1 MTDSKTQPP
10 VGIDLGTT
18 FSAVAFLDGDG
29 RPETIRNSEGDL
41 TTPSAVFFDQK
52 RPIVGIEA
60 VEAGLL
66 EPDRLA
72 QFAKRNVGEQF
83 YEKAIRGKHLPAEVI
98 QALVLRKLKTDA
110 ELKLG
115 RISEAVITVPAFFN
129 EPCRKAT
136 QDAGRL
142 AGLKVLDIINEPTAA
157 AITYG
162 VQQGFLGAGVANE
175 RRETVL
181 VYDLG
186 GGTFDVTVME
196 IEKGNFNTIATA
208 GDVYL
213 GGIDWDSRLVDL
225 IAEAFLAK
233 HGIDPRDDPQAEQEL
248 LRKANQTKHALTQR
262 EAVTVAFANDGRRL
276 RTEITQEQFSERCV
290 DLVERTI
297 MTVHLVLDDAGID
310 WPDLTRLILVGG
322 STRMPMI
329 RDELQQLSG
338 MELDRSLSPDEAVSH
353 GAALYAG
360 MLSAGANDKT
370 GISVSNVN
378 SHDLGVLAL
387 DPKSNKPR
395 RKIMIPR
402 NSKLPARKMVRFRT
416 HVNNQ
421 PNVKI
426 QIVEGGDKRGINATP
441 IGKCV
446 VADLPKGTPKGT
458 NVEVRFDYRADGRL
472 TVHASLPEIDRKI
485 TMTLNRAAGL
495 SDDEIAAWRRR
506 LDDGLSDAMLAS
518 LAEHGD
524 DASALFSADNLT
536 SEDAD
541 ALPDESSIDPS
552 EAAAADQVRTAQVQG
567 FAALQ
572 HVEPEPAPSK
582 TPVVA
587 SKAAAI
593 LGVSQP
599 PLSPAPV
606 EPAGQDAVRES
617 NPAYAASPVASEK
630 AVPTERA
637 AAKAVSSNDA
647 AIKIETND
655 PAGGPKLSVADA
667 QKLAVAAGAAAPTV
681 SEKPKLALDPKDAAP
696 QVKADANDLAMLAA
710 LGGESKSPRKADVPL
725 IVTDAAAG
733 KGRAKPPA
741 KQAAEPQDAA
751 KPKKVGGLFGRK
763 RK

>member
-18 FSAVAFLDGDG
+18 FSAVAFLDGEG

-72 QFAKRNVGEQF
+72 QFAKRNVGEQY

-162 VQQGFLGAGVANE
+162 VQQGFLGAGVANQ

-225 IAEAFLAK
+225 IAEAFLAE
-233 HGIDPRDDPQAEQEL
+233 HGLDPRQDPQAEQEL

-262 EAVTVAFANDGRRL
+262 ESVTVAFANDGRRL
-276 RTEITQEQFSERCV
+276 RTEITQKEFSERCV

-387 DPKSNKPR
+387 DPKSNQPR

-421 PNVKI
+421 ANVKI

-495 SDDEIAAWRRR
+495 SGDELAAWTRRM
-506 LDDGLSDAMLAS
+506 DDGLSDAMLAS

-524 DASALFSADNLT
+524 DASALFSPDDLTGDAADV
-536 SEDAD
+536 
-541 ALPDESSIDPS
+541 LPDESSIDKS
-552 EAAAADQVRTAQVQG
+552 AAPVADQVQG

-572 HVEPEPAPSK
+572 HAEPEPASPA

-587 SKAAAI
+587 STAAAI

-599 PLSPAPV
+599 PSSPAPG
-606 EPAGQDAVRES
+606 ESADRPDADHPDGDRPGAVRES
-617 NPAYAASPVASEK
+617 RPVYAARSVGSGNAASAK
-630 AVPTERA
+630 HASGER
-637 AAKAVSSNDA
+637 A
-647 AIKIETND
+647 AIKIETD
-655 PAGGPKLSVADA
+655 DRAAAPKLSVADA
-667 QKLAVAAGAAAPTV
+667 QNLAVAAGSAKPTV
-681 SEKPKLALDPKDAAP
+681 SEKPKLDLDPKDAAP
-696 QVKADANDLAMLAA
+696 TVKADADDLAMLAA
-710 LGGESKSPRKADVPL
+710 LGGEAKSPRKGDVPL
-725 IVTDAAAG
+725 IVTDAPTG
-733 KGRAKPPA
+733 KGRGKPAAESKDPAKPRKA
-741 KQAAEPQDAA
+741 
-751 KPKKVGGLFGRK
+751 GGLFGRK